1 MNPALIA
8 LLLVV
13 GTGTGYGYVRTYKRS
28 HDDYEPDDRVRFLKP
43 FTFGV
48 AALALA
54 VVGTLIPAVAALLP
68 ANVAT
73 ALHAWLV
80 GFGVTV
86 VVMAYSEWRD
96 RNRNTLEEYVYV

>member
-8 LLLVV
+8 LLFVV
-13 GTGTGYGYVRTYKRS
+13 GTGTGYGYVQRYKQS
-28 HDDYEPDDRVRFLKP
+28 HDDYEPDAQVRYLKP
-43 FTFGV
+43 FTFSV

-54 VVGTLIPAVAALLP
+54 IVGTLILAVAALLP
-68 ANVAT
+68 ADVAT

-86 VVMAYSEWRD
+86 VAMTYSEWRD
-96 RNRNTLEEYVYV
+96 RNRNSPEEYIYV